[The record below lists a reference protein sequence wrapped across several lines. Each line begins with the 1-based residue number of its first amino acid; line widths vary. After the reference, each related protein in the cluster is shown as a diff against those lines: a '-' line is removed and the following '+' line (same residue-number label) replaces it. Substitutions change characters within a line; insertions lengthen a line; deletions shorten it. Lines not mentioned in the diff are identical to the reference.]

1 MRYSLYVD
9 RIFFLH
15 FGMNF
20 LLLWLTACIGN
31 LRPDKKRLAASAAAG
46 SLYFLA
52 VLLILPGK
60 PGFVPILKTGMLAV
74 GAAAMLQLSFGFGE
88 ARGLCRAAG
97 LYLAV
102 SCALGGAVGAACGIY
117 DRLAGTRSAGKN
129 LFTVL
134 FPSAA
139 AAVLGAGLIRRERQ
153 REKDPLWTVRIRN
166 GDREMTLTGL
176 MDSGNGLYD
185 PVSGAPVCILER
197 AAAEKL
203 GLLERAEGFRLI
215 PYHSVGKLHGLL
227 PAALTEELC
236 LYRDG
241 CRYRHRN
248 VPVAVENGQLSGK
261 KRYQMLLH
269 PALLEEKKGENHDI
283 ESSDAGKDAV

>member
-15 FGMNF
+15 FGMHF

-31 LRPDKKRLAASAAAG
+31 LRPDKRRLAASAAAG

-52 VLLILPGK
+52 VLFLLPGK
-60 PGFVPILKTGMLAV
+60 PGLVPILKTGMLAA
-74 GAAAMLQLSFGFGE
+74 GAVAMLQLAFGFRE
-88 ARGLCRAAG
+88 ARGLCRAVE

-102 SCALGGAVGAACGIY
+102 SCALGGAVGAAYGLY
-117 DRLAGTRSAGKN
+117 DRLAGERDAGKN
-129 LFTVL
+129 LFAVL
-134 FPSAA
+134 LPSAA
-139 AAVLGAGLIRRERQ
+139 AAALGTGLIRWERR

-176 MDSGNGLYD
+176 MDSGNSLYD
-185 PVSGAPVCILER
+185 PFSGAPACILER
-197 AAAEKL
+197 AAAEEL

-227 PAALTEELC
+227 PAALVEELH

-241 CRYRHRN
+241 RHIRQRN
-248 VPVAVENGQLSGK
+248 VPIAVENGRLSGK
-261 KRYQMLLH
+261 NRYQMLLH